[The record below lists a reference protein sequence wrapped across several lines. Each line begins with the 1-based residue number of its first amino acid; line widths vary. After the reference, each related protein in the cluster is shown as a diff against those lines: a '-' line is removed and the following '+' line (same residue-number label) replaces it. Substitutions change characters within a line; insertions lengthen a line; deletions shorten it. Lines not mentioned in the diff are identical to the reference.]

1 MTLCDS
7 MDCSPPGSSV
17 HGILQARILECV
29 AISFSSGIFAMASV
43 KKKIWHF
50 LKDKDSH
57 HGDTVIPLLGMYPQ
71 RTENRS
77 SNKNLYTNAHSSTI
91 HTTAKTRKQPKH
103 PVTAE
108 WIKMMWYVYTVEHYS
123 TIEKNVIVSFAAT
136 RMGLEII
143 TLSEVSSTD
152 KNKYTISLIRG
163 I

>member
-1 MTLCDS
+1 MWLWGYLKQDESESVRHSVVSTLCDS

-91 HTTAKTRKQPKH
+91 HNSQK
-103 PVTAE
+103 VG
-108 WIKMMWYVYTVEHYS
+108 
-123 TIEKNVIVSFAAT
+123 KNPHQV
-136 RMGLEII
+136 MHG
-143 TLSEVSSTD
+143 
-152 KNKYTISLIRG
+152 
-163 I
+163 